1 MHIFK
6 VFADKGMQGC
16 FSPFV
21 FNVLFQT
28 FLSWQEENY
37 FPSGMLRS
45 NEALKSIFFFKAVIT
60 RDFTG
65 KDWFECAILT
75 HAGNSLG
82 SCLYVCMLVF
92 K

>member
-45 NEALKSIFFFKAVIT
+45 NEALKSIFFLKQLLPETLQGRIGLNV
-60 RDFTG
+60 RY
-65 KDWFECAILT
+65 LP
-75 HAGNSLG
+75 
-82 SCLYVCMLVF
+82 MLETVLDPAF
-92 K
+92 MFAC